1 MKKKPIVLTM
11 GEPSGIATEIA
22 IKSWLKRKKLDLP
35 IFFMLDDFRKVEFIN
50 RKFNLKAK
58 LIKISKAKEAKFYF
72 SEYLPVL
79 DMKINLKFNLG
90 KPSYKNSQHVLES
103 INLSL
108 IHI

>member
-35 IFFMLDDFRKVEFIN
+35 NFFLLDDFKKVDFIN

-58 LIKISKAKEAKFYF
+58 LVKISSAKEVNK
-72 SEYLPVL
+72 YLVN
-79 DMKINLKFNLG
+79 IYRF
-90 KPSYKNSQHVLES
+90 
-103 INLSL
+103 L
-108 IHI
+108 IWR